1 MKPSDPVRPAP
12 YSVAGDPFFD
22 ERGALHLTRY
32 RDVTEITRRERRGQ
46 FSAALSVMRRTLA
59 RHGMTAPDPVHL
71 SWRFPWAQGL
81 TEADG
86 SPGRHTVLHGVLA
99 EYLGKQAVRDSRP
112 IMRVLAAQLVRE
124 NVERELAHG
133 GAVGTIDLAHFAD
146 LLAFR
151 SVSALVG
158 LPRTP
163 ADEAFM
169 MGHLAEYANRADI
182 IEGMR
187 PEAPEVREYFQKIVD
202 GHDGSGLLGRIIEAH
217 QRSQI
222 TLEER
227 DGLIWG
233 CWIAGRDTTATLI
246 ALLFGL
252 VDESGLT
259 ATMAANVGDGDSGG
273 DSDSG
278 AEWRAK
284 AINEAARFTPFGVNM
299 RISVEE
305 VRLDNGILVPEGT
318 TVHLHWAAA
327 NRDPSVFGED
337 AGKYVPERA
346 VAKQNLAFGHGLH
359 YCIGSPV
366 ALAETDVAAVA
377 VYGGLP
383 GLTLTKW
390 HRVARIVDLVATA
403 EAEYDLKA
411 AATVLGS

>member
-22 ERGALHLTRY
+22 EQGALHVTRY

-46 FSAALSVMRRTLA
+46 FSAALSVVRKTLA

-71 SWRFPWAQGL
+71 AWLFPWAQGV

-86 SPGRHTVLHGVLA
+86 SPGRHTALHGVLA
-99 EYLGKQAVRDSRP
+99 EYLGKQAVRDLRP
-112 IMRVLAAQLVRE
+112 TMETLAGQLVRE
-124 NVERELAHG
+124 NIEENLAHG
-133 GAVGTIDLAHFAD
+133 GTVGTIDLARFAD

-163 ADEAFM
+163 ADEAFI
-169 MGHLAEYANRADI
+169 MGHLAEYATRADI

-187 PEAPEVREYFQKIVD
+187 PEAPEVREYFQHIVA

-217 QRSQI
+217 QANQI
-222 TLEER
+222 TVDER

-233 CWIAGRDTTATLI
+233 CWIAGRDSTATLM

-252 VDESGLT
+252 IDEYGLT
-259 ATMAANVGDGDSGG
+259 STMVANLGENGVR
-273 DSDSG
+273 
-278 AEWRAK
+278 WRAQ
-284 AINEAARFTPFGVNM
+284 AINEAARFTPFGVSM
-299 RISVEE
+299 RTSVEE
-305 VRLDNGILVPEGT
+305 VRLDDGTILPEGT

-327 NRDPSVFGED
+327 NRDPSVFGAD
-337 AGKYVPERA
+337 AGEYVPGRG
-346 VAKQNLAFGHGLH
+346 VPKQNLAFGHGLH

-377 VYGGLP
+377 VYGALP

-390 HRVARIVDLVATA
+390 HRLARLVDVVATA
-403 EAEYDLKA
+403 EAEYDLDA
-411 AATVLGS
+411 AARTLGTEQLRAMA